1 MVRTDATRRLIWLG
15 ADRDNGAGSAAP
27 AEPVQFE
34 VDRVLTPA
42 EDQAAVYNEVAQPVV
57 EAVALGATG
66 CIMCYGQTGSGKTY
80 TLAGGGGGAGGGE
93 RGEGGIVER
102 TLRQLLPAGAAAGA
116 APLRMAYVQ
125 VYMELLQ
132 DLVRPESAVQ
142 LREHPESGVFLEGVA
157 WRELRDFEGA
167 TREVRAAEARRATA
181 FTKLNADSSRSH
193 ALLLLSVPPRP
204 AAPHEELPPGFGG
217 AAGAPGTGGAG
228 VLGAAGAGAAFAA
241 GQGGVGR
248 LYLVDLAGS
257 ERTKRSGV
265 EGQGFDEACSINQS
279 LTTLGRCIQLL
290 AVASHG
296 KARGE
301 RLPFRES
308 KLTRLLSPA
317 LGGSGLGA
325 AARTTLV
332 CCVSPSAADR
342 HETLSTLEFGANA
355 ARVLVKAQRTMGV
368 DYRLLAAELQ
378 VELDARA
385 LPSLDL
391 EAEMHARLHAAMGGE
406 IEAARTK
413 LRAAEQ
419 AAAAAAAAA
428 TRELAE
434 AEAEAAALRA
444 ELHRQKA
451 ELEELRC
458 VEAAA
463 PRAPRPY
470 MPTTEGGGAAEA
482 PAAEAPVEV
491 RPAAV
496 AEAEAEAARRTAARL
511 TAALEAAERDREALC
526 AQLQS
531 LQSLQSPQA
540 TTLPAPAAK
549 GESAGGAPRRMASGT
564 GTAAGLSLEATLSA
578 AAVEVGGLTA
588 ELEARRG
595 RLEEL
600 GLADATAAAAAAG
613 GGGTGG
619 GVSAG
624 NGAAAAGAE
633 ALLEARRCAL
643 HALHAHTVGLLGALG
658 GALSGGVE
666 RLEAAHRDLWQGTA
680 AQLAMV
686 EQLRATRRLCH
697 LFKHMHKD
705 FSAQGSKGSP

>member
-1 MVRTDATRRLIWLG
+1 M
-15 ADRDNGAGSAAP
+15 
-27 AEPVQFE
+27 
-34 VDRVLTPA
+34 
-42 EDQAAVYNEVAQPVV
+42 
-57 EAVALGATG
+57 
-66 CIMCYGQTGSGKTY
+66 
-80 TLAGGGGGAGGGE
+80 
-93 RGEGGIVER
+93 
-102 TLRQLLPAGAAAGA
+102 
-116 APLRMAYVQ
+116 
-125 VYMELLQ
+125 
-132 DLVRPESAVQ
+132 
-142 LREHPESGVFLEGVA
+142 GVA

-167 TREVRAAEARRATA
+167 AREVRAAEARRATA

-217 AAGAPGTGGAG
+217 AAGAAGTGGAAG
-228 VLGAAGAGAAFAA
+228 AGLLGAAGAGAAFAA

-290 AVASHG
+290 AVASRG

-301 RLPFRES
+301 RLPFRDS

-391 EAEMHARLHAAMGGE
+391 EAEIHARLHAAMGGE
-406 IEAARTK
+406 IQAARAA
-413 LRAAEQ
+413 LRGEEQ

-444 ELHRQKA
+444 ELHRQRA
-451 ELEELRC
+451 ELEELRSAA
-458 VEAAA
+458 AAA

-470 MPTTEGGGAAEA
+470 MPTTEGGSAAEA
-482 PAAEAPVEV
+482 PVAEAPVEV

-496 AEAEAEAARRTAARL
+496 AVAEAEAEAARRAAARL
-511 TAALEAAERDREALC
+511 TAALEAAERDREALR

-531 LQSLQSPQA
+531 LQGLQA
-540 TTLPAPAAK
+540 TSPPAPAAE
-549 GESAGGAPRRMASGT
+549 GESAGGAPRRLASGT
-564 GTAAGLSLEATLSA
+564 GTAADLSLEATLSA

-595 RLEEL
+595 SLEVLRLAEQA
-600 GLADATAAAAAAG
+600 ADASAAAAAAG

-624 NGAAAAGAE
+624 NGAATAGAE
-633 ALLEARRCAL
+633 ALLDERRCAL
-643 HALHAHTVGLLGALG
+643 HALHTHAVGLLGTLG

-705 FSAQGSKGSP
+705 FSAQGSKASPYLGP

>member
-1 MVRTDATRRLIWLG
+1 MRLRPPSKGDGEPTVRTDAARRLIWLG
-15 ADRDNGAGSAAP
+15 ADRDGGAGGAAP

-57 EAVALGATG
+57 EAVSHGATG
-66 CIMCYGQTGSGKTY
+66 CIMCYGQTGAGKTY
-80 TLAGGGGGAGGGE
+80 TLAGGGSG
-93 RGEGGIVER
+93 GEGGIVER

-167 TREVRAAEARRATA
+167 AREVRAAEARRATA

-217 AAGAPGTGGAG
+217 AAGAAVTGGAG
-228 VLGAAGAGAAFAA
+228 VLGAASAGAAFAA

-290 AVASHG
+290 AVASRG

-301 RLPFRES
+301 RLPFRDS

-391 EAEMHARLHAAMGGE
+391 EAEIHARLHAAMGGE
-406 IEAARTK
+406 IEAAR
-413 LRAAEQ
+413 
-419 AAAAAAAAA
+419 
-428 TRELAE
+428 
-434 AEAEAAALRA
+434 
-444 ELHRQKA
+444 
-451 ELEELRC
+451 
-458 VEAAA
+458 
-463 PRAPRPY
+463 
-470 MPTTEGGGAAEA
+470 
-482 PAAEAPVEV
+482 
-491 RPAAV
+491 
-496 AEAEAEAARRTAARL
+496 AARR
-511 TAALEAAERDREALC
+511 
-526 AQLQS
+526 
-531 LQSLQSPQA
+531 
-540 TTLPAPAAK
+540 
-549 GESAGGAPRRMASGT
+549 GE
-564 GTAAGLSLEATLSA
+564 E
-578 AAVEVGGLTA
+578 
-588 ELEARRG
+588 
-595 RLEEL
+595 
-600 GLADATAAAAAAG
+600 
-613 GGGTGG
+613 
-619 GVSAG
+619 
-624 NGAAAAGAE
+624 
-633 ALLEARRCAL
+633 
-643 HALHAHTVGLLGALG
+643 
-658 GALSGGVE
+658 
-666 RLEAAHRDLWQGTA
+666 QG
-680 AQLAMV
+680 
-686 EQLRATRRLCH
+686 
-697 LFKHMHKD
+697 
-705 FSAQGSKGSP
+705 

>member
-1 MVRTDATRRLIWLG
+1 
-15 ADRDNGAGSAAP
+15 
-27 AEPVQFE
+27 
-34 VDRVLTPA
+34 
-42 EDQAAVYNEVAQPVV
+42 
-57 EAVALGATG
+57 
-66 CIMCYGQTGSGKTY
+66 
-80 TLAGGGGGAGGGE
+80 
-93 RGEGGIVER
+93 
-102 TLRQLLPAGAAAGA
+102 
-116 APLRMAYVQ
+116 
-125 VYMELLQ
+125 MELLQ

-157 WRELRDFEGA
+157 WRELHDFEGA
-167 TREVRAAEARRATA
+167 AREVHAAEARRTTA
-181 FTKLNADSSRSH
+181 FTRLNADSSRSH

-204 AAPHEELPPGFGG
+204 AAAHEELPPGFGG
-217 AAGAPGTGGAG
+217 VPGVPGTDGAGGAG
-228 VLGAAGAGAAFAA
+228 ALGACGAGAAFAV

-290 AVASHG
+290 AVASRG

-332 CCVSPSAADR
+332 CCVSPSAMDR

-368 DYRLLAAELQ
+368 DYRSLAAELQ
-378 VELDARA
+378 AELDIRA
-385 LPSLDL
+385 LPSLGL
-391 EAEMHARLHAAMGGE
+391 EAELHARLQAAMGGE
-406 IEAARTK
+406 IEAARAA
-413 LRAAEQ
+413 LRGEEAARHAAEQ

-444 ELHRQKA
+444 ELHRQRA
-451 ELEELRC
+451 ELDELRD
-458 VEAAA
+458 AAA
-463 PRAPRPY
+463 PRAAEAVPRAPRPY
-470 MPTTEGGGAAEA
+470 MPTTEGGGGAAEA
-482 PAAEAPVEV
+482 PAVEAAVEARRTAEAEV
-491 RPAAV
+491 
-496 AEAEAEAARRTAARL
+496 EAEAARRTAVRL
-511 TAALEAAERDREALC
+511 TAALEAAEREREALR
-526 AQLQS
+526 AQVQS
-531 LQSLQSPQA
+531 LQGLQGLQGLQA
-540 TTLPAPAAK
+540 TTLPREGGCE
-549 GESAGGAPRRMASGT
+549 GESTGGAPWRLARS
-564 GTAAGLSLEATLSA
+564 AGAVADLSLEATLSA

-588 ELEARRG
+588 ELEVRRG
-595 RLEEL
+595 RLEML
-600 GLADATAAAAAAG
+600 GVAEQAAGTAAAAG
-613 GGGTGG
+613 EGGTSGSVS
-619 GVSAG
+619 VSAG
-624 NGAAAAGAE
+624 TGAAAAGAE
-633 ALLEARRCAL
+633 MLLDAHRRAL
-643 HALHAHTVGLLGALG
+643 HALHAHAVGLLGALG

-666 RLEAAHRDLWQGTA
+666 RLEVAHRDLWQGTA

-705 FSAQGSKGSP
+705 FSAHGPKAPSQ